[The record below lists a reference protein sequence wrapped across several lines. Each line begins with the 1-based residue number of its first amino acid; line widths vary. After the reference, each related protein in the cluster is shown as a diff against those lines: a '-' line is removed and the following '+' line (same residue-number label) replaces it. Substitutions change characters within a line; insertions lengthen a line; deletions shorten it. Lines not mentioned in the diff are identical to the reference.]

1 MVSLGIVYGEI
12 GSSVSHPVNR
22 IAYVRAM
29 ARGPPPDT
37 ASKRDGGGWWG
48 RWDRRRLGDS
58 FQILMSRQPHR
69 VTTGVVQIHASR
81 SLSPPFLH
89 E

>member
-37 ASKRDGGGWWG
+37 APKRDGGGG
-48 RWDRRRLGDS
+48 GVGGIDGDWEIV
-58 FQILMSRQPHR
+58 FR
-69 VTTGVVQIHASR
+69 
-81 SLSPPFLH
+81 F
-89 E
+89 

>member
-37 ASKRDGGGWWG
+37 ASKRDGGGG
-48 RWDRRRLGDS
+48 GVGGIDGDWEIV
-58 FQILMSRQPHR
+58 FR
-69 VTTGVVQIHASR
+69 
-81 SLSPPFLH
+81 F
-89 E
+89 